1 MILAYN
7 FLFTLTALLLIPL
20 LAIIILVRKKY
31 RGKTLERL
39 GLATPQIH
47 SGHTGSCS
55 GGGKTIWIHAL
66 SVGEVTSALPLVK
79 AIHKTMPSAVIVFTV
94 ATRSGKQIAEKI
106 LSAYVSSVLYSPFD
120 FWFSVRHYINAI
132 RPDLFILVETDF
144 WPNWLWQ
151 LKNKKIPIML
161 VNGRISEKSFAAYK
175 KFRFF
180 FLPMFRCFR
189 LFSMQTKADS
199 QNLAKLGINSDNIIT
214 LGNLKYDLDI
224 GPSENSPVTRSALGI
239 DPLSA
244 IFICGST
251 HPGEEKILF
260 ATFAE
265 LNKQHKLFLLLA
277 PRDISRGGE
286 LVKLAQSFGLKARTR
301 KQKAGDG
308 NVLILNTIGEL
319 GSCYRLA
326 KLAFVGGSLVPC
338 GGHNPIEPAAFGV
351 PVLFG
356 QHMEDFAEIAEE
368 LKQCGGAKTVTKQ
381 TLSQIVGDIL
391 ATPDLHQEMAENCLK
406 LIQQHRGSM
415 GHHIQAIEQLLN
427 N

>member
-7 FLFTLTALLLIPL
+7 FLITLTALLLMPL
-20 LAIIILVRKKY
+20 LVIIILIRKKY

-39 GLATPQIH
+39 GLATPQIL
-47 SGHTGSCS
+47 SEHTSSCS
-55 GGGKTIWIHAL
+55 GRAKTIWIHAL

-79 AIHKTMPSAVIVFTV
+79 AIHKTMPSADIVFTV
-94 ATRSGKQIAEKI
+94 ATRSGKEIAEKI
-106 LSAYVSSVLYSPFD
+106 LSDYVSSLLYSPFD
-120 FWFSVRHYINAI
+120 FWFSVRQYINAI

-180 FLPMFRCFR
+180 FLPMFRCFS

-199 QNLAKLGINSDNIIT
+199 KNLARLGISLDTIIT

-224 GPSENSPVTRSALGI
+224 GQSENSPVTRSALGI

-260 ATFAE
+260 ETFAE
-265 LNKQHKLFLLLA
+265 LNKQHELFLLLA
-277 PRDISRGGE
+277 PRDISRGRE
-286 LVKLAQSFGLKARTR
+286 LVKLAESFGLQARTR
-301 KQKAGDG
+301 KQKADG
-308 NVLILNTIGEL
+308 CNVLILDTIGEL

-326 KLAFVGGSLVPC
+326 ELAFVGGSLVPC

-368 LKQCGGAKTVTKQ
+368 LKRCDGAKAVTKQ
-381 TLSQIVGDIL
+381 TLSQIAGDIL
-391 ATPDLHQEMAENCLK
+391 ATPDLHQEMAANCLK

-415 GHHIQAIEQLLN
+415 RHHIQAIEQLLN